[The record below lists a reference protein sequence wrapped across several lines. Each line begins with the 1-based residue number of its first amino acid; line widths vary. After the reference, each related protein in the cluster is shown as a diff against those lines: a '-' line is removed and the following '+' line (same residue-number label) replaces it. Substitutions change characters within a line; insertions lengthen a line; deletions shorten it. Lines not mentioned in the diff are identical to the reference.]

1 MIDTICIG
9 GGGIKGLS
17 FISTLQ
23 FLEKKNYI
31 NLNKINK
38 FTGISA
44 GSILCLLIIIG
55 FTISELIDLFENYNY
70 NDIIDNFDLDLDI
83 IIDDFGF
90 DNCNNIMDTLK
101 KIIIKKNNLIT
112 DDLTFIELYNLTKKE
127 FYIGTT
133 NFTKGIEENFSYIN
147 SPNMSIYLAIRMS
160 ISIPIIFTP
169 LFYNNQYYFDG
180 NVKNNIL
187 LLNFD
192 PNKTLVLYVKNDKI
206 NKVETIID
214 IINGS
219 INILINQINL
229 KKLKLFKCVNI
240 NNYSKNLIIDKNIIN
255 KKIIHDLYFN
265 GIISA
270 KKFLKNELKKK
281 INNLKNK
288 IIYKTN
294 NIIKNILHNII
305 NTIESK

>member
-17 FISTLQ
+17 FISTLE
-23 FLEKKNYI
+23 FLEKNNYI

-38 FTGISA
+38 FSGISA

-70 NDIIDNFDLDLDI
+70 NDIIDNFDLDFDI
-83 IIDDFGF
+83 IIDEFGF
-90 DNCNNIMDTLK
+90 DNCNNIMDILK

-112 DDLTFIELYNLTKKE
+112 DNLTFIELYNLTKKE

-147 SPNMSIYLAIRMS
+147 SPNMSIFLAIRMS

-169 LFYNNQYYFDG
+169 VFYNNQYYIDG
-180 NVKNNIL
+180 NVTNNIL

-192 PNKTLVLYVKNDKI
+192 PNKTLVLYVKNNKI
-206 NKVETIID
+206 NKIETITD

-219 INILINQINL
+219 INILLNQINL

-240 NNYSKNLIIDKNIIN
+240 NNYSKNLIFDDIIN
-255 KKIIHDLYFN
+255 KKIIHELYFN
-265 GIISA
+265 GTISA

-288 IIYKTN
+288 IINKTN
-294 NIIKNILHNII
+294 NIIKNILNNII
-305 NTIESK
+305 NTIENK